1 MSFRKV
7 NKLKVMTVVGTR
19 PEVIKLS
26 QVMKEL
32 DRHVDHIIV
41 HTGQNYDYELNELFF
56 EQLDIRKPDIFL
68 EAVKGTP
75 SETIGDI
82 IAKVDKVYDKIQP
95 DALLIYGDTN
105 SCLSV
110 IPAKKRKIPIFH
122 MEAGNRC
129 FDQRVPEEVNRKIV
143 DHLSDINLPLSEQAR
158 DYLIAEGIRPE
169 TVIKTGSPMAEVLNA
184 NMEKIKSSDI
194 LEREELILK
203 GYIVMSIH
211 REENVDSPKNFSDFL
226 ESIDELTKKYK
237 LPIIISTHPRTR
249 KKLEDI
255 NYQNENP
262 LIRFSKPYGFHE
274 YNNLQM
280 NAFCVISDSGTIAE
294 EGSILNLP
302 AVTIRQAHERPEG
315 MDETTVI
322 MSGLNKAR
330 VIDAVEVATVH
341 NSQDIRVI
349 KPVKDYEADNV
360 SKKILRIIL
369 SYVDYVNR
377 TVWYKEV

>member
-1 MSFRKV
+1 MS
-7 NKLKVMTVVGTR
+7 KLKVMTIVGTR
-19 PEVIKLS
+19 PEIIKLS

-32 DRHVDHIIV
+32 DRYVDHTVV
-41 HTGQNYDYELNELFF
+41 HTGQNYDYELNEIFF
-56 EQLDIRKPDIFL
+56 EQLNIRKPDIFL
-68 EAVKGTP
+68 EAVKGTA

-82 IAKVDKVYDKIQP
+82 IAKADKVFAEIQP

-158 DYLIAEGIRPE
+158 NYLLAEGIKPE
-169 TVIKTGSPMAEVLNA
+169 TIIKTGSPMTEVLNA

-194 LEREELILK
+194 LEREGLK
-203 GYIVMSIH
+203 SKEYIVMSIH
-211 REENVDSPKNFSDFL
+211 REENVDSPKNFSDLL

-249 KKLEDI
+249 KKLEDV

-294 EGSILNLP
+294 EASILNLP

-322 MSGLNKAR
+322 MSGLNKTR
-330 VIDAVEVATVH
+330 VIDAVEVATAH
-341 NSQDIRVI
+341 NSQDIRAI

-360 SKKILRIIL
+360 SKKVLRVIL

-377 TVWYKEV
+377 TVWHKEV

>member
-1 MSFRKV
+1 
-7 NKLKVMTVVGTR
+7 
-19 PEVIKLS
+19 
-26 QVMKEL
+26 
-32 DRHVDHIIV
+32 
-41 HTGQNYDYELNELFF
+41 
-56 EQLDIRKPDIFL
+56 
-68 EAVKGTP
+68 
-75 SETIGDI
+75 
-82 IAKVDKVYDKIQP
+82 
-95 DALLIYGDTN
+95 
-105 SCLSV
+105 
-110 IPAKKRKIPIFH
+110 
-122 MEAGNRC
+122 
-129 FDQRVPEEVNRKIV
+129 
-143 DHLSDINLPLSEQAR
+143 LSDINLPLSEQAR
-158 DYLIAEGIRPE
+158 DYLIAEGIKPE
-169 TVIKTGSPMAEVLNA
+169 TIIKTGSPMTEVLNA

-194 LEREELILK
+194 LAREGLK
-203 GYIVMSIH
+203 SKEYIVMSIH
-211 REENVDSPKNFSDFL
+211 REENVDSPKNFSDLL

-255 NYQNENP
+255 DYQNKNP

-322 MSGLNKAR
+322 MSGLNKVR
-330 VIDAVEVATVH
+330 VIDAVEVATAHHSHDV
-341 NSQDIRVI
+341 RVI
-349 KPVKDYEADNV
+349 KPVRDYETDNV

-377 TVWYKEV
+377 TVWHKEV

>member
-1 MSFRKV
+1 MKKIRI
-7 NKLKVMTVVGTR
+7 LTIVGTR
-19 PEVIKLS
+19 PEIIKLS
-26 QVMKEL
+26 EVMKEL
-32 DRHVDHIIV
+32 DKHTDHTIV

-56 EQLDIRKPDIFL
+56 EQLNVRKPDYFL
-68 EAVKGTP
+68 EAVKGTA

-82 IAKVDKVYDKIQP
+82 IAKADKIIVKIKP

-110 IPAKKRKIPIFH
+110 IAAKKRKIPIFH

-129 FDQRVPEEVNRKIV
+129 FDQRVPEEINRKIV

-158 DYLIAEGIRPE
+158 DYLIAEGIKPE
-169 TVIKTGSPMAEVLNA
+169 TIIKIGSPMTEVLNE
-184 NMEKIKSSDI
+184 NMVKILESDI
-194 LEREELILK
+194 LQKENLEKK
-203 GYIVMSIH
+203 GYILMSIH
-211 REENVDSPKNFSDFL
+211 REENVDSPKNFTDLL
-226 ESIDELTKKYK
+226 ESINELTVRYNK
-237 LPIIISTHPRTR
+237 PIIISTHPRTR
-249 KKLEDI
+249 KKLKEIGYEDK
-255 NYQNENP
+255 NP

-274 YNNLQM
+274 YNNLQI

-322 MSGLNKAR
+322 MSGLNKNR
-330 VIDAVEVATVH
+330 VMEAVDVATTH
-341 NSQDIRVI
+341 NNAENRLI

-360 SKKILRIIL
+360 SKKILRIIV
-369 SYVDYVNR
+369 SYTDYINR
-377 TVWYKEV
+377 TVWHKDI